1 MPCRNL
7 LSHSKE
13 PTGRRPAG
21 MKQYG
26 RKWEKLR
33 ARVLRR
39 DKYRSQIAK
48 RYGKLV
54 AADTVH
60 HILPAEHFP
69 QYFYA
74 SWNLI
79 SITAREH
86 NELHDRTT
94 HELTDKGLELATRT
108 AVRQGLNIV
117 EIMEI
122 LRPTKGED
130 TEGEEL

>member
-1 MPCRNL
+1 MQYL
-7 LSHSKE
+7 LSHSKSTNRE
-13 PTGRRPAG
+13 ETGG

-26 RKWEKLR
+26 SKWEKLR
-33 ARVLRR
+33 ARVLKR

-54 AADTVH
+54 PADTVH

-79 SITAREH
+79 SITAKEH
-86 NELHDRTT
+86 NEMHDKTT
-94 HELTDKGLELATRT
+94 HELTDKGLELARRT
-108 AVRQGLNIV
+108 AVRQGLDIV
-117 EIMEI
+117 EVMEV
-122 LRPTKGED
+122 LNPTNKEN
-130 TEGEEL
+130 GEEL